1 MMRYQD
7 VRDMALNAKD
17 GVVPGFFDTPSGK
30 KLFEIYTTPKDKLT
44 KQQIQDSYD
53 LMTKAVSEAKE
64 GVKSDRQM
72 FQEKTVD
79 AKINPNSFFRSPEF
93 KEYYTKG
100 GQADQTKVEGDIVV
114 DQNGAIVSGFGKAK
128 EALDAK
134 ARTVDVKQM
143 ERIETTEAKV
153 ETQDKKVSQEDNLD
167 TTNLETF
174 SGYDDVTVRT
184 LDKIEGKKSV
194 SRQFIENSIREQGMK
209 EQERAIVE
217 EVLKEYEGKKMIPAS
232 EFASKVYE
240 RLMPLSM
247 KEIDP
252 KWEEYQ
258 LGENGYAPG
267 SEEGYVEIIHEAPME
282 TNGSSGHFGDES
294 KYFGHSRIQIRNI
307 DGESFAVVNEV
318 QSDFM
323 QGEKYK
329 KSFLKD
335 EERMKSRIQDLG
347 DKIETKKNFIS

>member
-1 MMRYQD
+1 MNKINGDIVEERIKNSRIKSKE
-7 VRDMALNAKD
+7 RD
-17 GVVPGFFDTPSGK
+17 
-30 KLFEIYTTPKDKLT
+30 YTENE
-44 KQQIQDSYD
+44 S
-53 LMTKAVSEAKE
+53 
-64 GVKSDRQM
+64 M
-72 FQEKTVD
+72 FQRKTTER
-79 AKINPNSFFRSPEF
+79 KINPNSFFRSPEF

-100 GQADQTKVEGDIVV
+100 GKVDQAKVEGDIVV
-114 DQNGAIVSGFGKAK
+114 DQNGAIISGFGKAK
-128 EALDAK
+128 EALDSK

-143 ERIETTEAKV
+143 EKIETPEGKKEV
-153 ETQDKKVSQEDNLD
+153 QDKKATPEENLD

-184 LDKIEGKKSV
+184 LDKIEGKKVV

-258 LGENGYAPG
+258 L
-267 SEEGYVEIIHEAPME
+267 
-282 TNGSSGHFGDES
+282 
-294 KYFGHSRIQIRNI
+294 
-307 DGESFAVVNEV
+307 
-318 QSDFM
+318 
-323 QGEKYK
+323 
-329 KSFLKD
+329 
-335 EERMKSRIQDLG
+335 
-347 DKIETKKNFIS
+347 

>member
-1 MMRYQD
+1 M
-7 VRDMALNAKD
+7 
-17 GVVPGFFDTPSGK
+17 
-30 KLFEIYTTPKDKLT
+30 
-44 KQQIQDSYD
+44 
-53 LMTKAVSEAKE
+53 
-64 GVKSDRQM
+64 
-72 FQEKTVD
+72 
-79 AKINPNSFFRSPEF
+79 
-93 KEYYTKG
+93 
-100 GQADQTKVEGDIVV
+100 V

-128 EALDAK
+128 EAIDSK

-143 ERIETTEAKV
+143 EKIETPEGKTEV
-153 ETQDKKVSQEDNLD
+153 QDKKATTEENLD

-184 LDKIEGKKSV
+184 LDKIEGKKAV
-194 SRQFIENSIREQGMK
+194 SRQFIENSLREQGMK

-232 EFASKVYE
+232 EFASKVYD

-294 KYFGHSRIQIRNI
+294 KYFGHSRIQLRNI
-307 DGESFAVVNEV
+307 DGDKYAVVNEA

-323 QGEKYK
+323 PGEKYK
-329 KSFLKD
+329 EKIYDKQDFITIREAKS
-335 EERMKSRIQDLG
+335 I
-347 DKIETKKNFIS
+347 IETEEGMIKEIEK